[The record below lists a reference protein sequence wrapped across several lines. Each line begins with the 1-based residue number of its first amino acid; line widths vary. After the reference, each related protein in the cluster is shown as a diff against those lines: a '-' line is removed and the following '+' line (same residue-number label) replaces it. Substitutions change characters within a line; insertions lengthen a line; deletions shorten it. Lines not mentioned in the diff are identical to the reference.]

1 MITKANIATLRDD
14 RKGATAVEFALVSPV
29 LVLLLMGLF
38 DMGFAVYANT
48 MLQGA
53 LQRAARSS
61 TVEGAAGTLGVID
74 NAVAAEIHPVVPD
87 ASLVFSRKAY
97 VNFTDVGLPEDFT
110 DSNGNGACDAGE
122 PYEDAN
128 GSGTWDRDRGAAG
141 LGGARDAVLYTV
153 TMTYT
158 RKFPMASLI
167 GMSETVT
174 NRASTVLRNQPYA
187 MQKSLAKLGNCA

>member
-1 MITKANIATLRDD
+1 MSAIDNSDLFDNAD
-14 RKGATAVEFALVSPV
+14 GATAVEFALISPV

-38 DMGFAVYANT
+38 DMGFSVYANT

-61 TVEGAAGTLGVID
+61 TVEGAAATLSLID
-74 NAVAAEIHPVVPD
+74 SAVTSEIRPVVPD

-97 VNFTDVGLPEDFT
+97 ANFTDVGLPEDFT
-110 DSNGNGACDAGE
+110 DSNGNGVCDAGE

-128 GSGTWDRDRGAAG
+128 GSGSWDRDRGAAG

-153 TMTYT
+153 TMTYA
-158 RKFPMASLI
+158 RKFPMASLL

-174 NRASTVLRNQPYA
+174 QSASTVLRNQPYD